1 MRSKTVIVALCLA
14 GVSGLAAA
22 QYSNAARDLAA
33 TCANCHGT
41 NGRSVGESVSL
52 AGIPAADTLKKLSEF
67 RDGTRPAT
75 IMHQITKGYTEEQL
89 KLVADY
95 YAAQQ

>member
-1 MRSKTVIVALCLA
+1 MKVRFIIAAMCLA
-14 GVSGLAAA
+14 GMSGLAAA
-22 QYSNAARDLAA
+22 EYKNAARDLAA

-41 NGRSVGESVSL
+41 NGRSVGGSDSL
-52 AGIPAADTLKKLSEF
+52 AGVPAANTLQKLKEF
-67 RDGTRPAT
+67 RDGDRPAT

-95 YAAQQ
+95 FAAQQ